1 MADIHL
7 EKQIN
12 EVALQY
18 AELLKDHFQLHSLYV
33 YGSYANG
40 KFTEDSDIDIAVIAE
55 GFSGDIAEDT
65 FQLMKVRRGVD
76 TRIEPHP
83 FLVED
88 FHENNPLAN
97 EVLRSGIRII

>member
-1 MADIHL
+1 MADSYL
-7 EKQIN
+7 GKRIN

-18 AELLKDHFQLHSLYV
+18 ANVLKHHFQLHSLYV
-33 YGSYANG
+33 YGSYAKG
-40 KFTEDSDIDIAVIAE
+40 KFTEDSDIDIAVVAD
-55 GFSGDIAEDT
+55 GFSGDLVEDT
-65 FQLMKVRRGVD
+65 FQLMKIRRGVD

-83 FLVED
+83 FLVEE

>member
-1 MADIHL
+1 MADIYST
-7 EKQIN
+7 KRIS

-18 AELLKDHFQLHSLYV
+18 ANLLKHHFQLHSLYV

-40 KFTEDSDIDIAVIAE
+40 RSTEDSDIDIAVVADD
-55 GFSGDIAEDT
+55 FSGDLVEDT
-65 FQLMKVRRGVD
+65 FQLMRIRRNVD

-83 FLVED
+83 FLVKE
-88 FHENNPLAN
+88 FNKSNPLAN